1 MKKTLLSLVAMAMC
15 AGTALADTAT
25 FDFTTNA
32 YGLPEYNV
40 ENSNNTKYA
49 PNPSTIT
56 NEGVSIELSGEQSD
70 AWRMWSDGLRA
81 FYKKSP
87 KMTVSAGANYV
98 TSISITCVNALT
110 FTYGDNPGVQI
121 GAGKTETIQFIDECQ
136 SAEISVTGSKN
147 NAISKI
153 VVEYSAPAAGDLKP
167 AGLSLNA
174 AAFTTRQGTTFNEA
188 VLTNPNNL
196 PVTWTSS
203 EEAIA
208 TVAADGVVTTKQTGT
223 VTITAS
229 TAETSEFKAGE
240 VSYTLTVAPT
250 AFNIANLLEK
260 CPAKDDK
267 AYVNFS
273 MYVTYVNGSNIYVK
287 DILDNATLI
296 YGNYGYKMG
305 DIIPAGWYAT
315 YAPFNGLPEFKMS
328 ENPEAAETSSIVYP
342 TVKTVTLDDVNK
354 VVIIKGVSFA
364 AATPVSS
371 APSAERNFTGVLLDN
386 SELTFRANFKDVPSV
401 EAGKYNVTCVVARYN
416 NDLQVFPIAYEVYS
430 DTPEPSADMPQ
441 VTFDPTSADGT
452 ITWVPGDKV
461 TDPHFAVNLT
471 TPNDEVVLT
480 IGIPEGWKTAL
491 VIDLGAFE
499 PDPLRYAPA
508 TRAGEEW
515 TPVSAIID
523 NLPGSYT
530 GNTIT
535 MRSSANEEEANSV
548 SAFYLV
554 NQNDEIDMAG
564 EYYRVYAHILK
575 TGSLAVDEI
584 EAADAAAEYYTLQG
598 VRVVNPENGIFVK
611 VANGKAKKVMIK

>member
-15 AGTALADTAT
+15 AGTALAETAT
-25 FDFTTNA
+25 FVFTTNA

-40 ENSNNTKYA
+40 ENPNNTKYA

-56 NEGVSIELSGEQSD
+56 NDGVSIEFAGSN

-81 FYKKSP
+81 YRNNSP
-87 KMTVSAGANYV
+87 VMTVSAGANYV
-98 TSISITCVNALT
+98 SSISITCVKALT
-110 FTYGDNPGVQI
+110 FTYGSNEGVQI
-121 GAGKTETIQFIDECQ
+121 GAGKTETIQFVENCE
-136 SAEISVTGSKN
+136 SAEISVSGSGN

-153 VVEYSAPAAGDLKP
+153 VVEYSAPVAGDLKP
-167 AGLSLNA
+167 SGLSLNSTS
-174 AAFTTRQGTTFNEA
+174 FITHQGTTFNEA

-196 PVTWTSS
+196 TVTWTSS
-203 EEAIA
+203 DEAIA

-401 EAGKYNVTCVVARYN
+401 EAGKYNVTCVVSRYN

-441 VTFDPTSADGT
+441 ISFDPTSADGT

-471 TPNDEVVLT
+471 TPYDEVVLT

-515 TPVSAIID
+515 TPVSAVIS

-535 MRSSANEEEANSV
+535 MPSSANDEEANSV
-548 SAFYLV
+548 AAFYLV

-564 EYYRVYAHILK
+564 EYYRIYAHIVK

-598 VRVVNPENGIFVK
+598 VRVANPENGIFVK
-611 VANGKAKKVMIK
+611 VVGGKARKVMIK

>member
-32 YGLPEYNV
+32 YGLPND
-40 ENSNNTKYA
+40 NSTFA

-56 NEGVSIELSGEQSD
+56 SEGVSIELGGTDE
-70 AWRMWSDGLRA
+70 AWRYYNNALRA
-81 FYKKSP
+81 YVKSTNKKAE
-87 KMTVSAGANYV
+87 MTISAGANYV
-98 TSISITCVNALT
+98 NSITITCKSALT
-110 FTYGDNPGVQI
+110 FTYGNKEGVMI
-121 GAGKTETIQFIDECQ
+121 GKGKTETITFAEDSESAKIVVSGSGNNDID
-136 SAEISVTGSKN
+136 
-147 NAISKI
+147 KI

-203 EEAIA
+203 DEAIA

-260 CPAKDDK
+260 CTAKDDK

-296 YGNYGYKMG
+296 YGSYGYKMG

-342 TVKTVTLDDVNK
+342 TVETVTLDDVNK
-354 VVIIKGVSFA
+354 VVILKGVTFA
-364 AATPVSS
+364 DATPVSS
-371 APSAERNFTGVLLDN
+371 ASNKNFTGVLLDN

-401 EAGKYNVTCVVARYN
+401 EAGKYNVTCVVSRYN

-441 VTFDPTSADGT
+441 ISFDPTSADGT

-471 TPNDEVVLT
+471 TPYDEVVLT

-515 TPVSAIID
+515 TPVSAVIS

-535 MRSSANEEEANSV
+535 MPSSANDEEANSV
-548 SAFYLV
+548 AAFYLV

-564 EYYRVYAHILK
+564 EYYRIYAHIVK

-598 VRVVNPENGIFVK
+598 VRVANPENGIFVK
-611 VANGKAKKVMIK
+611 VVGGKARKVMIK